1 MMLIYAS
8 SLRTSYA
15 QTYHP
20 PPPRHLVACPLIT
33 IAQQNV
39 RAALADANKVLSSS
53 APDAEKEEARIEVEV
68 FEGLQAAL
76 AK

>member
-1 MMLIYAS
+1 MMFIYAS
-8 SLRTSYA
+8 FPRTPYA
-15 QTYHP
+15 HIYHP
-20 PPPRHLVACPLIT
+20 PPPRHLAACPHIT